1 MNNKGDKYNYFIG
14 NDKFYMV
21 IIGLLILTVFLLEH
35 YLLGVFL
42 IVLYGGLIVYNI
54 KHIRDNNNQWSK
66 LIDNVSSKM
75 DTATSSTLSNFPFP
89 FIMVG
94 TKGNILWYN
103 QNLASKLDDKKVL
116 GESIRELIKEF
127 NVKQVLDGKKNIYKS
142 IKIGEDYYDIHI
154 NIVEDDGLQQDGKI
168 ILLYFYDV
176 TEKQQLLDSINDNK
190 ESVILI
196 EVDNLDEVIKNTE
209 EDLAPQLVADI
220 EKTINS
226 YAQSMKAMIRKYQA
240 NKYVISVQ
248 DKYIEKELEKKFDIL
263 DTVRE
268 INVGN
273 KLAVTLSIGVG
284 RGGNTPGQNEEF
296 AETAKDLALGRGGDQ
311 AVVKNFEKLS
321 FYGGKTKEIEKRT
334 KVRARVI
341 AHALLELINDSSN
354 VFILGHTNSDI
365 DCVGAA
371 VGLYSTVK
379 SIGKDAYIIVDI
391 KNNSVDQF
399 IKNLKA
405 DGDYEDV
412 FITPERALSMKD
424 EKSILIIVDVHN
436 ESHVLSMD
444 VVNAFEKIVIIDH
457 HRKAKDYISNTLLSY
472 TETYASSTSE
482 LVTELIQ
489 YMVDKPNLKS
499 MEAIGLLAGICL
511 DTKNFNFK
519 TGVRTFEAAAFLR
532 KLGAD
537 TTEVKKIF
545 REDLQT
551 YISKTEVMRKA
562 NVKNGIAVAVCP
574 PNIEYNVLSA
584 QVADE
589 LLNITGIQAS
599 FVIVKMGVDA
609 YVSGRSLGDIN
620 VQVILESLGG
630 GGHLTMAGARIKSVT
645 LDEAEKLLNQ
655 AIDKY
660 LREGDK

>member
-14 NDKFYMV
+14 NDRLYMV
-21 IIGLLILTVFLLEH
+21 IIGLLILTIFFLKH
-35 YLLGVFL
+35 YFLGIALLIIYAAL
-42 IVLYGGLIVYNI
+42 TIYNI
-54 KHIRDNNNQWSK
+54 RIIKKSNTEWSK
-66 LIDNVSSKM
+66 FIDNVSSKM
-75 DTATSSTLSNFPFP
+75 DIATSNTLSNFPFP

-94 TKGNILWYN
+94 VKGNILWYN
-103 QNLASKLDDKKVL
+103 QNLASKLGDTKIL
-116 GESIRELIKEF
+116 GENIREIIREF
-127 NVKQVLDGKKNIYKS
+127 NIKQVLDGKKDIYHSVKLNES
-142 IKIGEDYYDIHI
+142 YYDIHT
-154 NIVEDDGLQQDGKI
+154 NIVDDGVQGDEKI

-196 EVDNLDEVIKNTE
+196 EVDNLDEVIKTSD
-209 EDLAPQLVADI
+209 EDLAPQLRADI

-226 YAQSMKAMIRKYQA
+226 YAQSMDGMIRKYQF

-248 DKYIEKELEKKFDIL
+248 DKYVVKELEKKFDIL
-263 DTVRE
+263 DIVRE
-268 INVGN
+268 INIGN

-284 RGGNTPGQNEEF
+284 RGGETPAQNEEF
-296 AETAKDLALGRGGDQ
+296 AEIAKDLALGRGGDQ
-311 AVVKNFEKLS
+311 AVVKSFEKLS

-341 AHALLELINDSSN
+341 GHALLELINESSN
-354 VFILGHTNSDI
+354 VFILGHKNSDI

-379 SIGKDAYIIVDI
+379 SIGKDAYVIVDV

-399 IKNLKA
+399 IKGLNA
-405 DGDYEDV
+405 NGDYEDT
-412 FITPERALSMKD
+412 FITPERALTIKD
-424 EKSILIIVDVHN
+424 DKSILIIVDVHN

-482 LVTELIQ
+482 LVTELVQ
-489 YMVDKPNLKS
+489 YMVDKPKLTP

-551 YISKTEVMRKA
+551 YISKTEVMRRA
-562 NVKNGIAVAVCP
+562 NIKNGVAIAVCP

-609 YVSGRSLGDIN
+609 YISGRSLGDVN

-630 GGHLTMAGARIKSVT
+630 GGHLTMAGAKIKSVT
-645 LDEAEKLLNQ
+645 LDEAELMLNQ

-660 LREGDK
+660 LREGEK